1 MKNAWSHPTAMTLA
15 SAPAPHTQS
24 HARPNARL
32 AVGRRNSESAY
43 RRVIDCP
50 CTSMRIWYHNRGR
63 IEEGG
68 LPSIAETRFQMVQL
82 VFPEDISPRGT
93 LYGGRMMYWI
103 ATAGT
108 LTASRCARGPVVLGA
123 MDDLDFLHPVHL
135 GEIVTVSSQ
144 VEFIGRASLELG
156 VEVHSEHP
164 RTGTVITPATDVE
177 AAAHA
182 AAAARK
188 AARIA
193 RPVTRSSNEGVRATG
208 APGVPED
215 LAEVDDLPAGRS
227 VRLSRLVMPEDALS
241 GTLMFA
247 GKLLATLDEIAAI
260 SAIRYCHLPTVTA
273 SLDTVYFYHPLR
285 VGQVAD
291 LRAVLTHV
299 GRSSMEIGVRV
310 DGEEPRTGRRH
321 HTCTAFLTMVH
332 LDADGRPAPVPAF
345 TPQTPEERRL
355 WREAEARRVQR
366 RARVARLRERVG
378 YDVR

>member
-1 MKNAWSHPTAMTLA
+1 
-15 SAPAPHTQS
+15 
-24 HARPNARL
+24 
-32 AVGRRNSESAY
+32 
-43 RRVIDCP
+43 
-50 CTSMRIWYHNRGR
+50 MRIWYHSRGR

-144 VEFIGRASLELG
+144 VEYIGRASLELG

-164 RTGTVITPATDVE
+164 RTGMRRKTTSSHMAFIVLDEREHPRQVGTVITPASDVE

-188 AARIA
+188 AARTA
-193 RPVTRSSNEGVRATG
+193 RVRAT
-208 APGVPED
+208 GVPED
-215 LAEVDDLPAGRS
+215 LVGVDDLAVGRS

>member
-1 MKNAWSHPTAMTLA
+1 
-15 SAPAPHTQS
+15 
-24 HARPNARL
+24 
-32 AVGRRNSESAY
+32 
-43 RRVIDCP
+43 
-50 CTSMRIWYHNRGR
+50 MRIWYHNRGR

-164 RTGTVITPATDVE
+164 RTGMRRKTTSSHMAFIALDEREHPRQVGTVITPATDVE

>member
-1 MKNAWSHPTAMTLA
+1 
-15 SAPAPHTQS
+15 
-24 HARPNARL
+24 
-32 AVGRRNSESAY
+32 
-43 RRVIDCP
+43 
-50 CTSMRIWYHNRGR
+50 MRIWYHSRGR

-68 LPSIAETRFQMVQL
+68 LPSIAETRFEMVHL
-82 VFPEDISPRGT
+82 VFPEDINPRGT

-108 LTASRCARGPVVLGA
+108 LAASRCARGPVALGA
-123 MDDLDFLHPVHL
+123 MDDLDFLHPVYL

-144 VEFIGRASLELG
+144 VEYIGRASLELG
-156 VEVHSEHP
+156 VEVYSEHP
-164 RTGTVITPATDVE
+164 RTGIRRKTTSSHLVFIALDEREHPRPVGTVITPASDAE
-177 AAAHA
+177 AAVHA
-182 AAAARK
+182 VAAARK
-188 AARIA
+188 AARTA
-193 RPVTRSSNEGVRATG
+193 RVRAAALEDRVG
-208 APGVPED
+208 FDD
-215 LAEVDDLPAGRS
+215 LAVGRS

-247 GKLLATLDEIAAI
+247 GKLLAVLDEIAAI

-273 SLDTVYFYHPLR
+273 SLDTVYFHHPLR

-366 RARVARLRERVG
+366 RARVAQLRERVG

>member
-1 MKNAWSHPTAMTLA
+1 
-15 SAPAPHTQS
+15 
-24 HARPNARL
+24 
-32 AVGRRNSESAY
+32 
-43 RRVIDCP
+43 
-50 CTSMRIWYHNRGR
+50 MRIWYHNRGR

-144 VEFIGRASLELG
+144 VEYIGRASLELG

-164 RTGTVITPATDVE
+164 RTGMRRKTTSSHMAFIVLDEREHPRQVGTVITPASDVE

-188 AARIA
+188 AARTA
-193 RPVTRSSNEGVRATG
+193 RVRAT
-208 APGVPED
+208 GVPED
-215 LAEVDDLPAGRS
+215 LVGVDDLAVGRS

-247 GKLLATLDEIAAI
+247 GKLLATLDEIVAVQPQLELQLSPLRIGALIKLDDLQAVAREQFADALVNARAI
-260 SAIRYCHLPTVTA
+260 IFDLLAGKRPSMPPTVLPYIPA
-273 SLDTVYFYHPLR
+273 SKLVVETEEDTLPF
-285 VGQVAD
+285 
-291 LRAVLTHV
+291 
-299 GRSSMEIGVRV
+299 E
-310 DGEEPRTGRRH
+310 
-321 HTCTAFLTMVH
+321 
-332 LDADGRPAPVPAF
+332 
-345 TPQTPEERRL
+345 
-355 WREAEARRVQR
+355 
-366 RARVARLRERVG
+366 
-378 YDVR
+378 